1 MSKLY
6 NIIDTQLGQ
15 YYEEGITL
23 EEAKEHAL
31 RFVERGMLEVDGES
45 KVGYREMM
53 VEVGQD
59 KTFEDVAESLALF
72 DYELEE
78 V

>member
-31 RFVERGMLEVDGES
+31 RFVERGMLEADGIWRKGKS
-45 KVGYREMM
+45 D
-53 VEVGQD
+53 D
-59 KTFEDVAESLALF
+59 KNHG
-72 DYELEE
+72 LEE